1 MFYEYYNDYQG
12 LTQAVFKWW
21 VCPKCGQE
29 FLFRFNGHPTWPP
42 LDLEC
47 PLCEKTSTIPWRVPP
62 LLQWTCSKCG
72 YCQPVGRCSWSR
84 KVFQV
89 VSFSGYYEPDYNWA
103 KLERLGPECA
113 VCGDMPFGYDGKG
126 PKVTSLGSIVLD
138 VLGVPLDGICAA
150 LDALSGTSDDTR
162 KSDCIRQLKQAE
174 ESFNRFLKTIPS
186 LVAERNRKIAE
197 EDRRQ
202 KEAKEQE
209 RRIREQLRRE
219 MKSISGLKRMKPV
232 NFELA
237 IASLYLAL
245 GYEVYVTPTTGDRGI
260 DLVAKKGK
268 MKIAFQCKRYRKVV
282 PENMI
287 REFYGSFTG
296 NFKKGIFVTS
306 STYSSAAKDWAKN
319 REGLELMDG
328 KELAKLMV
336 KHNPKFV
343 SGLKSWLY
351 CP

>member
-1 MFYEYYNDYQG
+1 
-12 LTQAVFKWW
+12 
-21 VCPKCGQE
+21 
-29 FLFRFNGHPTWPP
+29 
-42 LDLEC
+42 
-47 PLCEKTSTIPWRVPP
+47 
-62 LLQWTCSKCG
+62 
-72 YCQPVGRCSWSR
+72 
-84 KVFQV
+84 VFQV
-89 VSFSGYYEPDYNWA
+89 VSFSGYSEPNYGWA
-103 KLERLGPECA
+103 SVDEGGPQCA

-126 PKVTSLGSIVLD
+126 PKVTSLGSIVFD
-138 VLGVPLDGICAA
+138 VLGVPLELISAA
-150 LDALSGTSDDTR
+150 LDSVTGTSDDTR

-174 ESFNRFLKTIPS
+174 ASFNKFLKTIPS
-186 LVAERNRKIAE
+186 LIAERNRKIE
-197 EDRRQ
+197 EERRRQ
-202 KEAKEQE
+202 KEAEEEE

-219 MKSISGLKRMKPV
+219 MKTISGLKRMKPV

-245 GYEVYVTPTTGDRGI
+245 GYKVYVTPTTGDRGI

-268 MKIAFQCKRYRKVV
+268 MKIALQCKRYRKVV

-296 NFKKGIFVTS
+296 NFEKGIFVTS
-306 STYSSAAKDWAKN
+306 STYSSAAKDWAKQ

-351 CP
+351 

>member
-1 MFYEYYNDYQG
+1 M
-12 LTQAVFKWW
+12 
-21 VCPKCGQE
+21 
-29 FLFRFNGHPTWPP
+29 
-42 LDLEC
+42 
-47 PLCEKTSTIPWRVPP
+47 
-62 LLQWTCSKCG
+62 
-72 YCQPVGRCSWSR
+72 
-84 KVFQV
+84 
-89 VSFSGYYEPDYNWA
+89 SFSGYSEPNYGWA
-103 KLERLGPECA
+103 SVDEGGPQCA

-126 PKVTSLGSIVLD
+126 PKVSLRKIALTAAFAPLD
-138 VLGVPLDGICAA
+138 VINAAMNAFTGI
-150 LDALSGTSDDTR
+150 SDDTR
-162 KSDCIRQLKQAE
+162 KRDCIRQLRQAE
-174 ESFNRFLKTIPS
+174 ASFNKFLKTIPS
-186 LVAERNRKIAE
+186 LIAERNRKITE
-197 EDRRQ
+197 ERRRE

-209 RRIREQLRRE
+209 RRNREQLRQE
-219 MKSISGLKRMKPV
+219 MRTISGLKRMKPV

-237 IASLYLAL
+237 VASLYLAL

-268 MKIAFQCKRYRKVV
+268 MKIALQCKRYRKVV

-296 NFKKGIFVTS
+296 NFMKGIFVTS
-306 STYSSAAKDWAKN
+306 STYSSAAKGWAKH

-351 CP
+351 